1 MLCRWGVVSDEYGE
15 GAPHTAGLA
24 QPHPGVAPPP
34 PGEDVVYHR
43 YYQWVVFVLFL
54 QASMFHLPRIVWKH
68 LEGGLMKMLV
78 GDFTDPL
85 MLISKDRRLERVA
98 FIRRYFQETTKVVYN
113 RHIYLSTYLNIYTSN
128 CLHIYISTIC
138 VPQGHGGYALS
149 FFVCEVLALVNV
161 IVQIYFTDA

>member
-1 MLCRWGVVSDEYGE
+1 MHIYKYSCKITNISPLYRWGVVSDEYGE

-98 FIRRYFQETTKVVYN
+98 FIRRYFQETTKVGL
-113 RHIYLSTYLNIYTSN
+113 HIYY
-128 CLHIYISTIC
+128 IYISTIHR
-138 VPQGHGGYALS
+138 PQGHGGYALS

>member
-1 MLCRWGVVSDEYGE
+1 MSDEYGE

-98 FIRRYFQETTKVVYN
+98 FIRRYFQETTKVG
-113 RHIYLSTYLNIYTSN
+113 LQS
-128 CLHIYISTIC
+128 IYISK
-138 VPQGHGGYALS
+138 HLEYAYLHTYLQS
-149 FFVCEVLALVNV
+149 AFSRATAATRSASLCARCWRWSTSSCRSTSRTRES
-161 IVQIYFTDA
+161 

>member
-1 MLCRWGVVSDEYGE
+1 MVSDEYGE

-98 FIRRYFQETTKVVYN
+98 FIRRYFQETTKVRVSG
-113 RHIYLSTYLNIYTSN
+113 YLLVN
-128 CLHIYISTIC
+128 ISTIC
-138 VPQGHGGYALS
+138 LPKGHGGYALS

>member
-1 MLCRWGVVSDEYGE
+1 MVSDEYGE

-98 FIRRYFQETTKVVYN
+98 FIRRYFQETTKVRVS
-113 RHIYLSTYLNIYTSN
+113 RYLLVN
-128 CLHIYISTIC
+128 ISTIC
-138 VPQGHGGYALS
+138 PPQGHGGYALS

>member
-1 MLCRWGVVSDEYGE
+1 MVSDEYGE

-98 FIRRYFQETTKVVYN
+98 FIRRYFQETTKVG
-113 RHIYLSTYLNIYTSN
+113 
-128 CLHIYISTIC
+128 LHIYISTYLQST
-138 VPQGHGGYALS
+138 VPRATAATRSASSCARCSRWLMS
-149 FFVCEVLALVNV
+149 SCRSTSLTRESS
-161 IVQIYFTDA
+161 

>member
-1 MLCRWGVVSDEYGE
+1 MLYRWGVVSDEYGE

-98 FIRRYFQETTKVVYN
+98 FIRRYFQETTKVRVSG
-113 RHIYLSTYLNIYTSN
+113 YLLVNISTYLQSAFSRATAATRSASLCARCWRWSTSS
-128 CLHIYISTIC
+128 YRST
-138 VPQGHGGYALS
+138 S
-149 FFVCEVLALVNV
+149 RTRES
-161 IVQIYFTDA
+161 